1 MRGIKKLKN
10 IKIITGIIL
19 IAIVGSGSASLIGIL
34 GYKDIQKMND
44 NVSNIYNNN
53 LDSIEK
59 ESEMLSGF
67 QSIKV
72 EVTKQIK
79 NYNEKSNSK
88 IELDYEKLNSN
99 LKEYTEKN
107 LNETQK
113 DNVNKTISSLNNYMS
128 LWKETKTLLK
138 SEQPLLITKEEQ
150 IYAQGD
156 ITTDSLSKLIYEDKL
171 NAEKEYYKSQ
181 KIYKESLTTFIS
193 IVSISL
199 LVLAVIAIFII
210 NIVKKASKEIINV
223 LEIIAQGNFNIN
235 LNTESNN
242 EFGVMKRA
250 LNITIENISKMILEI
265 KEKSENINQSSKV
278 LYSISE
284 EMTVSA
290 NEVASSI
297 QETATGSG
305 HQAEDLIEISQL
317 LSEFNKF
324 IVAMVKSIEDVDR
337 NSNNIETMTEKGEK
351 NIQVLTESINKVMKS
366 SDDFTNSFSKFGKN
380 IYQINEITNI
390 INGIAT
396 QTNLLALNASI
407 EAARSGE
414 HGKGFSVVA
423 EEIKKLA
430 EESKISSE
438 NISKLISELS
448 NDTKSLF
455 QVANTMDNELSNQKE
470 VINNIIDSFEKIILA
485 INDNTPKIELVTTFA
500 NNINKEKDSILKKV
514 ENSSSIAEEISAS
527 SEEISSSAEEM
538 NASAEE
544 VSKAAQV
551 LNNIAEETMNKLNEF
566 KL

>member
-1 MRGIKKLKN
+1 MRNIKKFKN

-19 IAIVGSGSASLIGIL
+19 IGIVGIVSTSLIGIV

-44 NVSNIYNNN
+44 NISSIYSND
-53 LDSIEK
+53 LDSIKK
-59 ESEMLSGF
+59 ESEMLNSF

-72 EVTKQIK
+72 EVTKQMK
-79 NYNEKSNSK
+79 NYNEKANSK
-88 IELDYEKLNSN
+88 IDLDYEKLNKN

-107 LNETQK
+107 LSVTQK
-113 DNVNKTISSLNNYMS
+113 ENVNKTISSLNSYMS
-128 LWKETKTLLK
+128 LWKETKALFKSKQTLLV
-138 SEQPLLITKEEQ
+138 TKEEQ

-156 ITTDSLSKLIYEDKL
+156 ITTDSLSKLIYEDNL

-181 KIYKESLTTFIS
+181 KIYRESLTAFIS
-193 IVSISL
+193 IVSISF
-199 LVLAVIAIFII
+199 LVLAAIAILII
-210 NIVKKASKEIINV
+210 TIVKKSSKEIINI
-223 LEIIAQGNFNIN
+223 LNTIAQGNLNIN

-242 EFGVMKRA
+242 EFGMMKRA
-250 LNITIENISKMILEI
+250 LNTTIKNISKMILEI
-265 KEKSENINQSSKV
+265 KGKSEDINKSSKV

-297 QETATGSG
+297 QETAAGSS
-305 HQAEDLIEISQL
+305 HQAGDLIDISQM
-317 LSEFNKF
+317 LSKFNQS

-337 NSNNIETMTEKGEK
+337 NSNNIEAMTEKGEK
-351 NIQVLTESINKVMKS
+351 NIQILTESIDKVMKS
-366 SDDFTNSFSKFGKN
+366 SDDFTISFSKFGKN

-390 INGIAT
+390 INGIAN

-448 NDTKSLF
+448 NDTKNVF
-455 QVANTMDNELSNQKE
+455 KVANTMDNELSNQKE
-470 VINNIIDSFEKIILA
+470 VTNNIIDSFEKIILA
-485 INDNTPKIELVTTFA
+485 VNDNTPKIQLVTTFA
-500 NNINKEKDSILKKV
+500 NNINKEKDYILKKV

-527 SEEISSSAEEM
+527 SEEISSSSEEM
-538 NASAEE
+538 NACAEE

-551 LNNIAEETMNKLNEF
+551 LNNIAKETMDKLNEF